1 MAWPVSFTFGVSI
14 KHLKKKM
21 SSGRLTPPVSAKS
34 CRLGERRETSQSW
47 AYFSGSG
54 FSVSVG
60 LGRAQSRD
68 TSVTN
73 SSVTLAATLHVCKR
87 DDLSSSLTGG
97 EGQVNSPST

>member
-1 MAWPVSFTFGVSI
+1 MARPVSFTFGVSI

-60 LGRAQSRD
+60 QSRD
-68 TSVTN
+68 SSVTN